1 MNVRHAFISVV
12 WLALAA
18 CSQQPAATP
27 PAPPADTSAAAP
39 AAQSAPAAAP
49 APAPATPES
58 AGAAK
63 TPPTPPAEESKLE
76 KVSPLPTAGQLP
88 AGKWVAGTNYKV
100 LMPAQ
105 PTDAPPGK
113 VEVLEVFWYACPHCY
128 ALEPFLAAWLKHKAP
143 YIEFRRVPVTWQ
155 PVHQSHARLFYAL
168 EALGKESAL
177 HADIFN
183 EMHERKNYMFMQGN
197 DAETLSAQVAF
208 VKAHGISA
216 ADFTN
221 AYNSFTVQTDLSKA
235 DDLVHRYHIDGVP
248 TIIVNGKYM
257 SDVNM
262 AGNPASLVSLID
274 DLAASEK
281 GR

>member
-1 MNVRHAFISVV
+1 MGIRNAVIAGLL
-12 WLALAA
+12 LALAA

-27 PAPPADTSAAAP
+27 PAPATDSSAPAP
-39 AAQSAPAAAP
+39 AAQSAPAPPAA
-49 APAPATPES
+49 AAAPATPDS
-58 AGAAK
+58 
-63 TPPTPPAEESKLE
+63 PAEESKLE
-76 KVSPLPTAGQLP
+76 KVSPLPPAGQLP

-105 PTDAPPGK
+105 PTDAAPGK

-128 ALEPFLAAWLKHKAP
+128 ALEPFLTAWLKHKAP
-143 YIEFRRVPVTWQ
+143 FIEFRRVPVTWQ
-155 PVHQSHARLFYAL
+155 PVHQAHARLFYAL

-177 HADIFN
+177 HADIFT

-197 DAETLSAQVAF
+197 DAETLSAQASF

-235 DDLVHRYHIDGVP
+235 DDLVHRYHVDGVP
-248 TIIVNGKYM
+248 TIIINGKYV

-262 AGNPASLVSLID
+262 AGSPASLVSLID

>member
-1 MNVRHAFISVV
+1 MNIRHAFACAM

-27 PAPPADTSAAAP
+27 PAPAADLSAAAP
-39 AAQSAPAAAP
+39 AAQSAPAAAD
-49 APAPATPES
+49 AAAPATPDS
-58 AGAAK
+58 AAAAK

-76 KVSPLPTAGQLP
+76 KVAPLPAAGQLP

-183 EMHERKNYMFMQGN
+183 EMHEKKNYMFMQGN
-197 DAETLSAQVAF
+197 DAETLSAQTSFA
-208 VKAHGISA
+208 KAHGISA

-248 TIIVNGKYM
+248 TIIINGKYV

-262 AGNPASLVSLID
+262 AGNPANLVSLID

>member
-1 MNVRHAFISVV
+1 MNIRYAIIAV
-12 WLALAA
+12 ALLGLPA
-18 CSQQPAATP
+18 CSQQPAPTP
-27 PAPPADTSAAAP
+27 AAPTAETPAPSQSPPTAAA
-39 AAQSAPAAAP
+39 
-49 APAPATPES
+49 APATPES
-58 AGAAK
+58 AAPAK

-76 KVSPLPTAGQLP
+76 KISPLPAAGQLP
-88 AGKWVAGTNYKV
+88 AGKWVAGTNYKA

-105 PTDAPPGK
+105 PTDVPPGK

-128 ALEPFLAAWLKHKAP
+128 ALEPFLTAWLKHKAP

-177 HADIFN
+177 HTDIFS
-183 EMHERKNYMFMQGN
+183 EMHDRKNYLFAQGD
-197 DAETLSAQVAF
+197 DAETISAQTNF
-208 VKAHGISA
+208 VKAHGINA
-216 ADFTN
+216 ADFTA
-221 AYNSFTVQTDLSKA
+221 AYNSFTVQTNLSKA

-248 TIIVNGKYM
+248 AIIINGKYM

-262 AGNPASLVSLID
+262 AGSPANLVSLID
-274 DLAASEK
+274 DFAASEK

>member
-1 MNVRHAFISVV
+1 MNIRHAFMGVAL
-12 WLALAA
+12 LALAA
-18 CSQQPAATP
+18 CSQQPAAAP
-27 PAPPADTSAAAP
+27 AAPPADSSAPTAAAQP
-39 AAQSAPAAAP
+39 AVPAAAP
-49 APAPATPES
+49 ATPEP
-58 AGAAK
+58 AAAAK

-76 KVSPLPTAGQLP
+76 KVSPLPPAGQLP
-88 AGKWVAGTNYKV
+88 AGKWVAGTNYKP

-105 PTDAPPGK
+105 PTDVAPGK

-128 ALEPFLAAWLKHKAP
+128 AMEPYLTAWLKHKAP

-177 HADIFN
+177 HADIFS
-183 EMHERKNYMFMQGN
+183 EMHDRKNYMFAQGN
-197 DAETLSAQVAF
+197 DAETLSAQTAF
-208 VKAHGISA
+208 AKAHGISP

-221 AYNSFTVQTDLSKA
+221 AYNSFTVQTNLSKA

-248 TIIVNGKYM
+248 TIIINGKYL

-262 AGNPASLVSLID
+262 AGSPANLISLID

-281 GR
+281 SQ